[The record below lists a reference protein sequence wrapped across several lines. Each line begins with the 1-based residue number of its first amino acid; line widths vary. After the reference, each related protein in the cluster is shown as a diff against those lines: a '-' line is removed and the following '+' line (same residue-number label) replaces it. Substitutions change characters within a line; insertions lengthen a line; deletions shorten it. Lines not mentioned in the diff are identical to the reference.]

1 METFPRTAEAA
12 GVPANGITIRDVAA
26 RAGVSLGTASR
37 VLSGNPATSPDARAR
52 VTEAAAAL
60 GYRPNAQARSLRS
73 TRTHVLGLLV
83 SDVRNPF
90 FADIAHAAE
99 QAALAADYVSL
110 LGNANENVDQQD
122 RYIETFLTQ
131 RVDGVVLAPQGPSAT
146 LDTLLASGMPVVF
159 VDRKVEGL
167 DVPSVTTDGRL
178 GLEEAVAHLV
188 AAGHH
193 RIGYIGGPQSIS
205 TGRERHDAFIAALA
219 RHGLPV
225 DPELI
230 TFGDFRLAS
239 GTEAA
244 ERLLAAPQRPTALLA
259 ADNLMAEGALT
270 TLRRQGLLVGADV
283 EVIAFDD
290 IEWFAHMNPPISV
303 IAQDAGAVG
312 RSAVE
317 LLLRVIAGDEPQSV
331 VLPTTFIGRSGTH
344 SG

>member
-1 METFPRTAEAA
+1 
-12 GVPANGITIRDVAA
+12 
-26 RAGVSLGTASR
+26 

-52 VTEAAAAL
+52 VTAAASAL
-60 GYRPNAQARSLRS
+60 GYRPNAQARSLRL

-99 QAALAADYVSL
+99 QAALAGDYVCL
-110 LGNANENVDQQD
+110 LGNANEDIAQQD

-131 RVDGVVLAPQGPSAT
+131 RVDGVILAPQGPSPT
-146 LDTLLASGMPVVF
+146 LDALLASRMPVVF
-159 VDRKVEGL
+159 VDRKVEGC
-167 DVPSVTTDGRL
+167 DVPSVTTDSRV
-178 GLEEAVAHLV
+178 GLDEAVAHLV

-205 TGRERHDAFIAALA
+205 TGRERHDAFIDALP
-219 RHGLPV
+219 RHGLAV

-244 ERLLAAPQRPTALLA
+244 ERLLAVSDRPTALLA

-270 TLRRQGLLVGADV
+270 TIRRQGLRVGSDV

-290 IEWFAHMNPPISV
+290 IEWFAHMDPPVSV

-312 RSAVE
+312 RRAVE
-317 LLLRVIAGDEPQSV
+317 LLLRVIAGELPESV
-331 VLPTTFIGRSGTH
+331 VLPTRFIDRSRTH
-344 SG
+344 DA

>member
-1 METFPRTAEAA
+1 ML
-12 GVPANGITIRDVAA
+12 ANGVTIRDVAA

-60 GYRPNAQARSLRS
+60 GYRPNAQARSLRL

-99 QAALAADYVSL
+99 QAALDANYVSL

-146 LDTLLASGMPVVF
+146 LDTLLESRLPVVF

-167 DVPSVTTDGRL
+167 DVPSVTTDSRL
-178 GLEEAVAHLV
+178 GLDEAVAHLV
-188 AAGHH
+188 AAGHQ

-205 TGRERHDAFIAALA
+205 TGRERHDAFIASLQ
-219 RHGLPV
+219 RHGLAI
-225 DPELI
+225 DPGLI

-244 ERLLAAPQRPTALLA
+244 ERLLAVSERPTALLA

-270 TLRRQGLLVGADV
+270 TIRRQGLRVGADV

-290 IEWFAHMNPPISV
+290 IEWFAHMDPPISV

-312 RSAVE
+312 RRAVE
-317 LLLRVIAGDEPQSV
+317 LLLRVIAGGVPESV
-331 VLPTTFIGRSGTH
+331 VLPTKFINRSGAH
-344 SG
+344 RG